1 MEEAARMQAE
11 LEEELRLA
19 AGLPYGAFSDTLY
32 QKRYRATSARLL
44 AASSMLGTEVSRVAR
59 SVVIQRRWRRRAEDR
74 EVRAANLFQAHTLS
88 TRGLNADGIDDRRYA
103 WRRKSGRRGSRRG
116 GSLSPS

>member
-32 QKRYRATSARLL
+32 QKRYRATSGHFRCPSIA
-44 AASSMLGTEVSRVAR
+44 
-59 SVVIQRRWRRRAEDR
+59 
-74 EVRAANLFQAHTLS
+74 LFTH
-88 TRGLNADGIDDRRYA
+88 GL
-103 WRRKSGRRGSRRG
+103 K
-116 GSLSPS
+116 

>member
-32 QKRYRATSARLL
+32 QKRYRATSGHFRCSSVAL
-44 AASSMLGTEVSRVAR
+44 SMLG
-59 SVVIQRRWRRRAEDR
+59 
-74 EVRAANLFQAHTLS
+74 L
-88 TRGLNADGIDDRRYA
+88 
-103 WRRKSGRRGSRRG
+103 K
-116 GSLSPS
+116 

>member
-32 QKRYRATSARLL
+32 QKRYRATSDYLL
-44 AASSMLGTEVSRVAR
+44 AFRCLIHAR
-59 SVVIQRRWRRRAEDR
+59 
-74 EVRAANLFQAHTLS
+74 H
-88 TRGLNADGIDDRRYA
+88 
-103 WRRKSGRRGSRRG
+103 
-116 GSLSPS
+116 